1 MSTHAASPD
10 TPDITPAFPRLAA
23 VQAPGRD
30 PATSSANGMAHSEA
44 GLPNRRSTAPIDVLS
59 RRLNGVCTHAVS
71 PLELAA
77 ALEAQGIND
86 AISREKYGCDD
97 VFALA
102 GELYTRVPLRISANA
117 ARQRSLQR
125 TGTSIARGALFA
137 LPGLFFLLVAP
148 LFRSPLAAVAVL
160 TAVTVGWGLSQV
172 LAIIGYTLMGR
183 GDRSAAGKVLGLT
196 LIAGL
201 AAMSAAAVAVF
212 LTGADSDLASVC
224 CTQILYVMAA
234 TVLLLFRRDAWLWV
248 CLLPGVALSVAYLAG
263 NPFSLPREVA
273 IGGVVVAMVAT
284 FAAALYA
291 ADREFLTG
299 SRADAQLGRLD
310 AYTAAQYGVYGML
323 VAVCLAAPMM
333 REALGH
339 SSGTSVIGVAA
350 LPLVLSMGVA
360 EWQQLRYSEIRFRAK
375 MSAYDMET
383 FADTARQGL
392 VVSSGVH
399 IAALM
404 GLTLITGTLIAM
416 VGRLTTPTVILL
428 VAYFL
433 LGAALFASVLL
444 LGWGRI
450 ATVMPVFIASAV
462 GMWALLFAI
471 PGVTAQL
478 VAYTMAGAVLTATL
492 FMFAFREVNNLTNH
506 DG

>member
-1 MSTHAASPD
+1 MSTHAAAPD
-10 TPDITPAFPRLAA
+10 TPDGASVFARLVAGPAPERDGAAATAIGTAPR
-23 VQAPGRD
+23 
-30 PATSSANGMAHSEA
+30 EA
-44 GLPNRRSTAPIDVLS
+44 DRPNRRSTAAIDVLS

-86 AISREKYGCDD
+86 AISRDKYGCDD

-102 GELYTRVPLRISANA
+102 GELYTRVPLRISSNA
-117 ARQRSLQR
+117 VRQRTLQS

-148 LFRSPLAAVAVL
+148 LFRSPVAAVAVL

-172 LAIIGYTLMGR
+172 LAIVGYTLMGR

-201 AAMSAAAVAVF
+201 AAMSAAAITVF
-212 LTGADSDLASVC
+212 FTGSNSDLASVC
-224 CTQILYVMAA
+224 CTQILYVMSA
-234 TVLLLFRRDAWLWV
+234 TVLLLFGRDGWLWV
-248 CLLPGVALSVAYLAG
+248 CLLPGVGFSGAYLLG
-263 NPFSLPREVA
+263 NPLSMPREVA

-284 FAAALYA
+284 IAAALHA
-291 ADREFLTG
+291 ADREFLKGT
-299 SRADAQLGRLD
+299 RADARLGRPD

-333 REALGH
+333 REALGDTA
-339 SSGTSVIGVAA
+339 GTSLIGVAA

-360 EWQQLRYSEIRFRAK
+360 EWQQVRYSELRFRAK
-375 MSAYDMET
+375 RSAYDMES
-383 FADTARQGL
+383 FAETARRGL
-392 VVSSGVH
+392 LVSAGVH
-399 IAALM
+399 IASLIV
-404 GLTLITGTLIAM
+404 LTLLTAAVIAT
-416 VGRLTTPTVILL
+416 VGSLTAPTVIMLG
-428 VAYFL
+428 AYFL

-450 ATVMPVFIASAV
+450 ATVMPVFIATAV
-462 GMWALLFAI
+462 AMWALLFAV

-478 VAYTMAGAVLTATL
+478 GAYTGAGAVLMATL
-492 FMFAFREVNNLTNH
+492 FALAFREVNNLTNH

>member
-10 TPDITPAFPRLAA
+10 TPDTTPTVSRLVVVPASE
-23 VQAPGRD
+23 RE
-30 PATSSANGMAHSEA
+30 PATDSASETTHRELR
-44 GLPNRRSTAPIDVLS
+44 LPNRRSDEPIDVLS

-77 ALEAQGIND
+77 ALEAHGIND
-86 AISREKYGCDD
+86 AISRERYGCDD

-102 GELYTRVPLRISANA
+102 GELYTRVPLRISATV

-125 TGTSIARGALFA
+125 TSTSIARGALFA

-148 LFRSPLAAVAVL
+148 LFRSPMAAVAVL
-160 TAVTVGWGLSQV
+160 TAITVGWGLSQV

-183 GDRSAAGKVLGLT
+183 GDRSAAGKVLGLA

-201 AAMSAAAVAVF
+201 AAMSAAAITIFV
-212 LTGADSDLASVC
+212 TGWSSNVASVC

-234 TVLLLFRRDAWLWV
+234 TVLLLFRRDGWLWL
-248 CLLPGVALSVAYLAG
+248 CLLPGAALSAAYLLG
-263 NPFSLPREVA
+263 NPFYLPREVA
-273 IGGVVVAMVAT
+273 IGGVVVAMAAT

-291 ADREFLTG
+291 ADIEYLNG

-339 SSGTSVIGVAA
+339 GSGTSLIAVTA

-360 EWQQLRYSEIRFRAK
+360 EWQQVRYSEIRFRAK
-375 MSAYDMET
+375 LSAYDMGS

-392 VVSSGVH
+392 IVSSGVH
-399 IAALM
+399 IAALL
-404 GLTLITGTLIAM
+404 GLTAITAAAIALVGTLTA
-416 VGRLTTPTVILL
+416 PTAILL
-428 VAYFL
+428 GAYFL

-450 ATVMPVFIASAV
+450 ATVMPVFIVAAV
-462 GMWALLFAI
+462 SMWALLFAV
-471 PGVTAQL
+471 PGVNEQL
-478 VAYTMAGAVLTATL
+478 VAYLLAGAVLMATL
-492 FMFAFREVNNLTNH
+492 FVFAFREVNNLTNH